1 MSSVTAISFE
11 ADAIR
16 IVSGTFSN
24 DIFTPKQS
32 QTLHESDLDAF
43 LASDQASSYLVTI
56 NPGDAVYETVTIPP
70 VDSKLTS
77 VLARNEAAR
86 LHPEIKE
93 FSCAFQVIGDIP
105 VEGRTIRKVA
115 CCMVPHSDITP
126 ILEIFIRNNK
136 VVQHMTLTAFALVPM
151 LDQLDEQE
159 RSGALLCAFDGGVSK
174 MLFLTDNGAVIF
186 SRQVS
191 SNEHGWDLYDRQN
204 VTMTLDYC
212 FQTLRMRPGK
222 VIALNLKDAE
232 NEAGQP
238 LPRLTPVPFPSCI
251 HADQELLLDYTVP
264 LMLAAVPQ
272 TTATNLLPG
281 PYSDE
286 IGKQNLMRKTA
297 LVFLAGSL
305 IMLIMLSIKFMSMRT
320 VMEDIAGLKLQESN
334 LSALYQAHQQARKE
348 RDADQPLITAMNGI
362 LLPSDIPRLLVA
374 FDAVKTFGV
383 TVTSLNAARGAD
395 SITLQLAGAMSAT
408 SFAAAQSQFESF
420 IATLQKLPGISVTAR
435 QIDQTKKTFSIGA
448 TYKP

>member
-32 QTLHESDLDAF
+32 QTLHESDLDTF
-43 LASDQASSYLVTI
+43 LASDPASSYLVAI
-56 NPGDAVYETVTIPP
+56 SPGDAVYETVTIPP
-70 VDSKLTS
+70 VDKKLTPI
-77 VLARNEAAR
+77 LARNEAAR

-93 FSCAFQVIGDIP
+93 FSCAFQVIGDTP

-126 ILEIFIRNNK
+126 VLEIFVRNNK
-136 VVQHMTLTAFALVPM
+136 VVSHMTLAAFALVPM

-174 MLFLTDNGAVIF
+174 MLFLTDNGAVVF

-191 SNEHGWDLYDRQN
+191 SSEHGWDLYDRQN

-212 FQTLRMRPGK
+212 FQTLRMRPAK

-232 NEAGQP
+232 NEADQP
-238 LPRLTPVPFPSCI
+238 SPRLTPVPPPSCI
-251 HADQELLLDYTVP
+251 NADQELLLDYTVP

-272 TTATNLLPG
+272 LATTNLLPG
-281 PYSDE
+281 PYSEE
-286 IGKQNLMRKTA
+286 ISKQALLRKTA
-297 LVFLAGSL
+297 MAFLAGSMILL
-305 IMLIMLSIKFMSMRT
+305 ILLSVKFISMRT
-320 VMEDIAGLKLQESN
+320 VMEEIAELKHHEPK
-334 LSALYQAHQQARKE
+334 LSAMYQAHQQARKE
-348 RDADQPLITAMNGI
+348 RDSDQPLITAMNGI
-362 LLPSDIPRLLVA
+362 LSPPDIPRLLVA
-374 FDAVKTFGV
+374 FDAVRTPGV
-383 TVTSLNAARGAD
+383 TITNLSASKGED
-395 SITLQLAGAMSAT
+395 SITLQLSGAMAAT

-420 IATLQKLPGISVTAR
+420 LATLQKLPGVSVTTR
-435 QIDQTKKTFSIGA
+435 QIDQTRKTFSIGA